1 MNRLK
6 QIYYKLKYRN
16 TASSVA
22 IISGSK
28 KKKNEFEAACE
39 EYAKTL
45 KPCYK
50 TNAEVLEYVKNKYG
64 LRKEKLTEGAAESYK
79 INYILNQHPELISTP
94 EIKLFS
100 GDKMPSRKEMI
111 ERNEA
116 LDKCL
121 LEAKAYPLD
130 KLGLSLELYKFI
142 YALSD
147 GTVAEFTILAD
158 NTGDTFNISSSV
170 NRKTTDEEQKVIRKI
185 HEEIDMYKGIT
196 QEDIDNR
203 TPRYLGYVSTL
214 IRQKNSK

>member
-1 MNRLK
+1 MYRLK

>member
-39 EYAKTL
+39 EYAKIL

-79 INYILNQHPELISTP
+79 INYILNQHPELLTSPIP
-94 EIKLFS
+94 KLLS

-111 ERNEA
+111 EKNEA

-121 LEAKAYPLD
+121 LEAKAYPLE

-158 NTGDTFNISSSV
+158 NTNDGFTISSSV
-170 NRKTTDEEQKVIRKI
+170 HRKTTDGEQKIIRKI

-196 QEDIDNR
+196 QDDIDNR
-203 TPRYLGYVSTL
+203 TPRFLGYVSTL
-214 IRQKNSK
+214 IRKKSK